1 MFVRKN
7 KFARMIILRNGESER
22 DKELFSTGTL
32 SSANVTRCAQM
43 TPSCESEDVK
53 LLWVTHFT

>member
-1 MFVRKN
+1 M
-7 KFARMIILRNGESER
+7 FARMMILRNGKRER

-32 SSANVTRCAQM
+32 SSANVTGCAQM
-43 TPSCESEDVK
+43 TLSRESEEVK